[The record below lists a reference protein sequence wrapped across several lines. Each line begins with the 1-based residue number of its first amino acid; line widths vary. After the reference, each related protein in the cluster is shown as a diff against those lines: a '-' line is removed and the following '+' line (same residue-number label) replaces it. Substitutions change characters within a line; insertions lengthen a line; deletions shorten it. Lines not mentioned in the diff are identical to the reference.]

1 MKHRAENSEEST
13 SNIIQNCTQDFPLSA
28 AGSLPKKETLARMI
42 RRKRKAPD
50 GDDITDDMCQTTRGD
65 IVSKIDTYENTIM
78 YLRAIAHNL

>member
-1 MKHRAENSEEST
+1 
-13 SNIIQNCTQDFPLSA
+13 
-28 AGSLPKKETLARMI
+28 MI

-50 GDDITDDMCQTTRGD
+50 GDDIADDMCQTTRGD